1 MQFSTE
7 GFCMPLLRGLLLA
20 ILFAVELATIAL
32 AAWWA
37 WRDGGFSGVIAAI
50 VAVVALALSW
60 GRYAAPRAKD
70 RLSGAPLAVFM
81 AIWFGVGA
89 AALVAKGH
97 PWWGLGFAVIVAG
110 TKGLLAVTGVNPS
123 GPAAVER
130 QRPHVGQ

>member
-70 RLSGAPLAVFM
+70 RLTGRPSRCSWPSGLASVPR
-81 AIWFGVGA
+81 
-89 AALVAKGH
+89 
-97 PWWGLGFAVIVAG
+97 PWWRRDTRGGAWG
-110 TKGLLAVTGVNPS
+110 SP
-123 GPAAVER
+123 
-130 QRPHVGQ
+130 